1 MITYTYDVIDLYLD
15 SFFYLNN
22 ILFNKF
28 EWDFAAVTVYFN
40 LLSTLKPNENI
51 ECLQLGVLKRCGKKL
66 RRGTKCLVTGLEKN
80 YMFSHEYLDRAFCYC
95 NKSI

>member
-51 ECLQLGVLKRCGKKL
+51 ECLQGVLKQCGKKL
-66 RRGTKCLVTGLEKN
+66 RRGTKCSVTGLEKKLHV
-80 YMFSHEYLDRAFCYC
+80 FSWIFRQSVLLLQ
-95 NKSI
+95 